1 MLNSKITMYSTQW
14 CGDCRNAKRFLKE
27 QGIEYHE
34 IDIDQDEKA
43 AQQVIDWSG
52 GRRVIPTFYIERE
65 EEAKPLI
72 LHNPP
77 IARIARELDIAPR
90 G

>member
-1 MLNSKITMYSTQW
+1 MPKITLYSTPW

-27 QGIEYHE
+27 AGIAYDE
-34 IDIDQDEKA
+34 IDIDQNEQA

-52 GRRVIPTFYIERE
+52 GRRVIPTFHIVTGD
-65 EEAKPLI
+65 AQQPLI

-77 IARIARELDIAPR
+77 IQKLAAVLGIQ
-90 G
+90 